1 MATEEHKISS
11 LKDLELQKDN
21 ASISMTTPA
30 DYLDKQIVKSLK
42 RKADFIL
49 LPILTIAYLCN
60 SLDRSNVSN
69 AHTAGL
75 EEDVGLIGN
84 QFNQVLTFYQIP
96 FIVLGPLMTVVTKL
110 VGAKYAVAGMLFVF
124 GIASLATGWARTF
137 EHLVICRVFV
147 GAFESG
153 FLASVIY
160 YLSTWYTRAELAS
173 RIGIFYGSLVASS
186 AFGGLLA
193 YGMFQVTPTEGYF
206 RWSYLFFLEGGLTIL
221 WSLVCFF
228 LVPSSPKTAWFLN
241 AAEKEVAE
249 LRIKDDVQSLE
260 SQFTLREGLMEFRS
274 PHGYIRV
281 IMIFVSGT
289 MLTSNANFLAMV
301 VKRLG
306 LSVVQTNLYT
316 VAPALTGAVILVL
329 WCKSSDYFHER
340 GFHVAASILVSLVGY
355 VILFTIDTSNTAVLY
370 FAMFLCTIGA
380 YPSTPIGSAWTVSNI
395 PNLNARAV
403 TSGIYIAAGNCAGL
417 LSSNIYLSWEAPR
430 YITSLR
436 VNVAMCVVGALANAL
451 YSCWMR
457 WENRRRDRIYGSVG
471 DSVEGISSTK
481 DTRFRFQY

>member
-370 FAMFLCTIGA
+370 FAMFLCTIGVSYKCGSQMINNLA
-380 YPSTPIGSAWTVSNI
+380 DDSTGVSEHSHRLRMDCVEYSKLEC
-395 PNLNARAV
+395 P
-403 TSGIYIAAGNCAGL
+403 
-417 LSSNIYLSWEAPR
+417 SSNKWHIYRSWKLCRFIIIE
-430 YITSLR
+430 YIFILGSPSLHNELEGKCC
-436 VNVAMCVVGALANAL
+436 NVCSWSLGK
-451 YSCWMR
+451 
-457 WENRRRDRIYGSVG
+457 RIVFVLDEMGEPS
-471 DSVEGISSTK
+471 E
-481 DTRFRFQY
+481 R